1 MDIVIRHP
9 TVTVS
14 GATRT
19 VEKHVPY
26 DVAKKRVERIVDIN
40 AFEPRPA
47 VLSVYAQVL
56 WGCDHCEVLPDGRH
70 DWVNTHTGDH
80 VRLEASL

>member
-1 MDIVIRHP
+1 MDILIRHP
-9 TVTVS
+9 VSTVK
-14 GATRT
+14 GT
-19 VEKHVPY
+19 VEVARRIPY
-26 DVAKKRVERIVDIN
+26 DVARKKVERMVDIS

-47 VLSVYAQVL
+47 VLSVYAQVML
-56 WGCDHCEVLPDGRH
+56 GCDHCEVLPDGRH